1 MPKPVVDKDK
11 CTGCGTCAEIC
22 PMQVFDIV
30 DGKAEPVRADQC
42 VGCRACEM
50 QCPAGAITVEE

>member
-11 CTGCGTCAEIC
+11 CIGCGTCAEIC

-30 DGKAEPVRADQC
+30 NGKAEPVRADQC

>member
-1 MPKPVVDKDK
+1 MPKPVVDKNK

-30 DGKAEPVRADQC
+30 NGKAEPVRADQC

>member
-30 DGKAEPVRADQC
+30 EGKAEPVRADQC

>member
-30 DGKAEPVRADQC
+30 NGKAEPVRADQC